1 MHERRCLDEQEC
13 AMEVM
18 FCCFP
23 RLFDGIELS
32 SCGEALPMEGGECDG
47 EKCTVLLSYVA
58 EPYQLRTAPVY
69 VAEPYQLR
77 TVACLSGGA
86 VPAPH
91 SHLSIL
97 ALYSL

>member
-1 MHERRCLDEQEC
+1 MVGIGSGHTVACWRRGEQESTH
-13 AMEVM
+13 
-18 FCCFP
+18 
-23 RLFDGIELS
+23 L
-32 SCGEALPMEGGECDG
+32 CDG